1 MPTVRIP
8 LVGVAD
14 QRGID
19 AQAAIVAGEDQRFV
33 NAVFS
38 VVKDPVTGRGKAYV
52 ERRPGWGMASLVAS
66 GSVSTGLIRTDSIG
80 SVVSAFGDTNSTIY
94 DSTISV
100 GAITG
105 RALFFSETIISSV
118 GYVLIRSSDGTG
130 WYYAQDAKNQTSYTG
145 DTHTNTTIDGIA
157 STVGMYSG
165 QAISGSG
172 IQAGTRILTVDSATA
187 ITTDTATTATA
198 AGVTITKT
206 PVAKILDADFTTT
219 GTAISAFVDMDGFL
233 FYSTSDGYLRNS
245 DLNSLT
251 AYSSTGKIAV
261 QMSPDIP
268 VAVARHKHSILCF
281 GTDSVELFR
290 NAGNAA
296 GSPLARVAD
305 AYTKIG
311 AQGQKAIA
319 TLEDDIYFASSS
331 RDGDVQIK
339 KLPGLETVSTPA
351 VDRMLGTIA
360 VNASIYLAAFQL
372 GGYPYV
378 SAFVLTASES
388 DSMLMQ
394 ENDDSLLLETGDDI
408 LLEGSASES
417 SSFGRH
423 LVYNAGLKVW
433 SEWDSTIPTFVTG
446 MGSGATNQLIASS
459 RINNSG
465 KVYTI
470 NPVSDGE
477 LYQDDGTTFT
487 MTITL
492 QKVDHGTG
500 RRKRVNSVRLIG
512 DQQEA
517 GTVTLSY
524 SDDGGE
530 SYTTA
535 GTFDLTS
542 AEPRI
547 TRLGAYRGGRVYKL
561 EHAYNGPFR
570 GEALEVDYEVLQ

>member
-8 LVGVAD
+8 LVGVAN

-19 AQAAIVAGEDQRFV
+19 AQAAIVAGDDQRFV
-33 NAVFS
+33 NCVFS
-38 VVKDPVTGRGKAYV
+38 VVKDPITGSGKAYV

-94 DSTISV
+94 DSTTSV

-105 RALFFSETIISSV
+105 RALYFSETIISGT

-130 WYYAQDAKNQTSYTG
+130 WYYAEDAKAQTSYTG